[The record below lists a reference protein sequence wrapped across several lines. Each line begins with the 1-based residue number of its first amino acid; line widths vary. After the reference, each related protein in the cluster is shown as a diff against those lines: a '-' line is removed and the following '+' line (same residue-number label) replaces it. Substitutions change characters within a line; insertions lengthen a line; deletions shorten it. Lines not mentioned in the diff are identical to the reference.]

1 MGRNWRYVL
10 YIYLAGALIMEAML
24 VLDAYGNGGFQR
36 QHSLVDLIII
46 AALYLASAAL
56 WPLPVVLLILVYF
69 GVLPGGIWDL

>member
-1 MGRNWRYVL
+1 
-10 YIYLAGALIMEAML
+10 MEAML

-56 WPLPVVLLILVYF
+56 WPLLVVLLILVYF